1 MRYNLM
7 MATTEYVKYKN
18 KIDKFSSHS
27 LIVEKIVK
35 LTPSDKNILDIGCFS
50 GELLNRVRKSQNV
63 SNNYFGADL
72 ENYLSK
78 DFDFVNFVSF
88 DFNENNLSKSFEN
101 KKFDIVILGD
111 ILEHLVNPWNALNNI
126 HQIIK
131 NSSKILISI
140 PNSGHWYFRLK
151 ILFGKIEY
159 TRNGLF
165 DKTHLRFFTKKSAKE
180 LINDSKLEI
189 VELSYSSLPWENLF
203 KGGPVSKILSIF
215 ERFLILLRPQLFAY
229 QFIFLV
235 KPVEH
240 DR

>member
-1 MRYNLM
+1 M
-7 MATTEYVKYKN
+7 MAATEYVKYKN

-27 LIVEKIVK
+27 LIVEKIIG
-35 LTPSDKNILDIGCFS
+35 LTPSNENILDIGCFS
-50 GELLNRVRKSQNV
+50 GELLNRVRISQKV
-63 SNNYFGADL
+63 SNSYFGADL
-72 ENYLSK
+72 DNYLSK
-78 DFDFVNFVSF
+78 DFNFIKFISF
-88 DFNENNLSKSFEN
+88 DFNDNNLSKLFEN

-111 ILEHLVNPWNALNNI
+111 ILEHLVNPWAALNNI
-126 HQIIK
+126 QQIIGD
-131 NSSKILISI
+131 SSKILISI

-151 ILFGKIEY
+151 IFFGKIEY
-159 TRNGLF
+159 RNDGLF
-165 DKTHLRFFTKKSAKE
+165 DKTHLRFFTRKSSKE

-203 KGGPVSKILSIF
+203 KSGLVSRILSIF

-235 KPVEH
+235 KPEAC